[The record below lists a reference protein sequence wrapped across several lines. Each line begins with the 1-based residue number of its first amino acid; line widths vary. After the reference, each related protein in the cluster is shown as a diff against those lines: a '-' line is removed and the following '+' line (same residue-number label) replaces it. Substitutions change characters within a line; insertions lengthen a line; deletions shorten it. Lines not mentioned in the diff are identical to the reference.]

1 MAKPIGNVFK
11 GIGQL
16 FGVGGDK
23 GGPAPMQKEI
33 PPAPPPVAVE
43 PVVMTAETPK
53 VIREAVETDVARTT
67 DLAKT
72 RRARKAGGETVQTKR
87 ASLLALR
94 KQSD

>member
-23 GGPAPMQKEI
+23 GGPAPMQKEV

-53 VIREAVETDVARTT
+53 VIREAIETDVARTT
-67 DLAKT
+67 DLSKS
-72 RRARKAGGETVQTKR
+72 RKLRKVSGETAQARR

>member
-23 GGPAPMQKEI
+23 GAPMQKEI

-53 VIREAVETDVARTT
+53 VVKEAIETDVARTT
-67 DLAKT
+67 DLQK
-72 RRARKAGGETVQTKR
+72 RRNVRKVSGETVQEKR
-87 ASLLALR
+87 ASLLAMR
-94 KQSD
+94 RASD